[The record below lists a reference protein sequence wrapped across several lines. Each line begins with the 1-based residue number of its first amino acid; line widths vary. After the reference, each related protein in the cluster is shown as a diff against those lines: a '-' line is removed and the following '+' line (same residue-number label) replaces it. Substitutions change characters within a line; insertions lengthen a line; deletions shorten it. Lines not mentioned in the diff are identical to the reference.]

1 LVISLNYKP
10 MLIKDFYTK
19 LTTSIVDTNTIH
31 VTINLNK
38 NHDVFNG
45 HFPGNPVTPGVCM
58 VQTIKEITQ
67 DYVNSPLFL
76 QNISNIKFTALINP
90 NVNAE
95 LILELSIIEEND
107 TVKIKNITKFTD
119 GTVAL
124 KCNGTFIKNK
134 ELV

>member
-1 LVISLNYKP
+1 

-19 LTTSIVDTNTIH
+19 LTTSIVDTNAIH

-38 NHDVFNG
+38 DHDVFNG

-58 VQTIKEITQ
+58 VQIIKEITQ
-67 DYVNSPLFL
+67 DYVNTPLFL

-119 GTVAL
+119 GAVAL
-124 KCNGTFIKNK
+124 KCNGTFIKTKN
-134 ELV
+134 